1 MSRATPELVKQV
13 LSTNPVDRLSAEDL
27 NTGARLFYVE
37 GNGAELCAGVD
48 QVDAMMLAPYRLRA
62 WSSKVDGKRGNKPVQ
77 DRPFEWILPG
87 RSGWPIGGA
96 PASPPAT
103 PPASPSGPV
112 HGLDK
117 GELKE
122 WAQAV
127 AERDAMAAK
136 LAEMEQRLRDLESDD
151 GDDDDDDEPVNGAP
165 VSFWNSEAGAAV
177 VKELSGSL
185 SAFLRA
191 KAATLNGN
199 APKVGA
205 PATPASDGPHV
216 EGLTPDELR
225 AVQALRDI
233 AAVRPDDVAM
243 YLHAL
248 QAEHEKIKGHGQG

>member
-48 QVDAMMLAPYRLRA
+48 QVDAMMMAPYRLRA
-62 WSSKVDGKRGNKPVQ
+62 WSSRVDGKRGNKPVQ
-77 DRPFEWILPG
+77 DRPFEWILSG
-87 RSGWPIGGA
+87 RSGWPTGGA
-96 PASPPAT
+96 PAPVPAT
-103 PPASPSGPV
+103 PPAPASAAV
-112 HGLDK
+112 NGLDK

-136 LAEMEQRLRDLESDD
+136 MAEMEQRLRDLESDD
-151 GDDDDDDEPVNGAP
+151 GDDDDDEPVNGAP
-165 VSFWNSEAGAAV
+165 VSFWNSEAGTAM

-205 PATPASDGPHV
+205 PAAPAPDAAQV

-248 QAEHEKIKGHGQG
+248 QAEHEKIKGDGQG